1 MSQGPGYAANAQA
14 MKSAGAETDS
24 VPPIA
29 WVLLV
34 ALTFAWG
41 SMWPLLKLAMSEIP
55 LLTFR
60 SGSALLAGLILF
72 AASALAG
79 LRLKPAPG
87 EFPKILLCA
96 GVNVSLW
103 FFLSALAVS
112 YLPAGRAALLAY
124 TMPLW
129 ALIIGVVFLKERMT
143 RKRIA
148 GVAAGF
154 CAVLVLS
161 YEDVVAAGSDGLPI
175 GIVAILAAAVTWST
189 GSILQKNFLFK
200 TPVSVHV
207 SWQFV
212 IGSIPLLALSA
223 SYDDPAWIQT
233 VSTPVLLAAASVTL
247 ISQSF
252 GLWCWSMILKLTHM
266 GFASIA
272 VLTVP
277 MMSQVLS
284 FLFLGEAFGM
294 VELIGLTLLTVGLAT
309 VLPLDGLKALLRG

>member
-1 MSQGPGYAANAQA
+1 MQSGGTEAH
-14 MKSAGAETDS
+14 S
-24 VPPIA
+24 VPPVA
-29 WVLLV
+29 WVLLI

-41 SMWPLLKLAMSEIP
+41 SMWPLLKLAMTEIP

-60 SGSALLAGLILF
+60 SGSALVAGLILF

-79 LRLKPAPG
+79 LSLRPVKG
-87 EFPKILLCA
+87 EFRKVLLCA

-129 ALIIGVVFLKERMT
+129 ALIIGVLFLKERLT
-143 RKRIA
+143 RKRVAGVTAGIA
-148 GVAAGF
+148 AMLVLTFEDIVAAGT
-154 CAVLVLS
+154 
-161 YEDVVAAGSDGLPI
+161 AGFPV
-175 GIVAILAAAVTWST
+175 GIVAILAAALTWST
-189 GSILQKNFLFK
+189 GSILQKTFAFK

-207 SWQFV
+207 AWQFV

-223 SYDDPAWIQT
+223 SLDDPGWVQT
-233 VSTPVLLAAASVTL
+233 VSKPVLLAAASVTL

-252 GLWCWSMILKLTHM
+252 GLWCWSMLLKLTHI

-284 FLFLGEAFGM
+284 FAFLGEAFGP
-294 VELIGLTLLTVGLAT
+294 VELCGLVLLTVGLAT
-309 VLPLDGLKALLRG
+309 ILPLSGLKALLRG